1 MSMYNSIME
10 IQGGDRLSNGLNYNG
25 NKSFRLININERL
38 HKGEI
43 LNKSDI
49 AMEYGVTEKTIQR
62 DIDDLRIYLAETYY
76 CDSEV
81 LIKYDRKR
89 SGYYLVKFEREWLTN
104 EEVLGLSKILLESR
118 AFCKDELEPL
128 LSKLQMQVTPNDR
141 KQVEDTIRN
150 EQFYYVPLKH
160 NKKLLNSIW
169 LLSQH
174 ITKNEVIEISYTRQ
188 DRISKIHEIK
198 PIAIM
203 FSEYY
208 FYLIAFMADDS
219 KDYPT
224 VFRIDRIENM
234 KNLNKKFQIPYKDRF
249 NEGEFRKRVQFMY
262 SGPLNTVKFEYSGP
276 SIESVLDRLPTAE
289 VILEKEDVYTV
300 KVEIYGD
307 GLDMWLRSQ
316 GDYIRNIKY
325 RGKENLE

>member
-1 MSMYNSIME
+1 
-10 IQGGDRLSNGLNYNG
+10 
-25 NKSFRLININERL
+25 
-38 HKGEI
+38 
-43 LNKSDI
+43 
-49 AMEYGVTEKTIQR
+49 
-62 DIDDLRIYLAETYY
+62 
-76 CDSEV
+76 
-81 LIKYDRKR
+81 
-89 SGYYLVKFEREWLTN
+89 
-104 EEVLGLSKILLESR
+104 
-118 AFCKDELEPL
+118 
-128 LSKLQMQVTPNDR
+128 
-141 KQVEDTIRN
+141 
-150 EQFYYVPLKH
+150 
-160 NKKLLNSIW
+160 
-169 LLSQH
+169 
-174 ITKNEVIEISYTRQ
+174 
-188 DRISKIHEIK
+188 
-198 PIAIM
+198 M

>member
-1 MSMYNSIME
+1 
-10 IQGGDRLSNGLNYNG
+10 
-25 NKSFRLININERL
+25 
-38 HKGEI
+38 
-43 LNKSDI
+43 
-49 AMEYGVTEKTIQR
+49 
-62 DIDDLRIYLAETYY
+62 
-76 CDSEV
+76 
-81 LIKYDRKR
+81 
-89 SGYYLVKFEREWLTN
+89 
-104 EEVLGLSKILLESR
+104 
-118 AFCKDELEPL
+118 
-128 LSKLQMQVTPNDR
+128 
-141 KQVEDTIRN
+141 
-150 EQFYYVPLKH
+150 
-160 NKKLLNSIW
+160 
-169 LLSQH
+169 
-174 ITKNEVIEISYTRQ
+174 
-188 DRISKIHEIK
+188 
-198 PIAIM
+198 
-203 FSEYY
+203 
-208 FYLIAFMADDS
+208 MADDS